1 MVLFHISIF
10 IIREAIDNMKI
21 LVLNGSPRK
30 GNSVTAIN
38 AFAEGAKAK
47 HDVEIVDTYK
57 LNVSPCLA
65 CGACECNKGC
75 VAKDDSNMIT
85 DKAVNAD
92 MIVFVSPVY
101 WWGITAQLKM
111 ILDKFYCR
119 GTKLKNKKIGVIIVG
134 ASPVEEE
141 QYALIRGQFKCISE
155 YLAWDILFHKD
166 YYASAKD
173 DLAKNTEAV
182 AELKAEGEK
191 L

>member
-1 MVLFHISIF
+1 M
-10 IIREAIDNMKI
+10 DNVKI

-47 HDVEIVDTYK
+47 NEVEIVDTYK
-57 LNVSPCLA
+57 LNVSPCMA

-101 WWGITAQLKM
+101 W
-111 ILDKFYCR
+111 
-119 GTKLKNKKIGVIIVG
+119 
-134 ASPVEEE
+134 
-141 QYALIRGQFKCISE
+141 
-155 YLAWDILFHKD
+155 
-166 YYASAKD
+166 
-173 DLAKNTEAV
+173 
-182 AELKAEGEK
+182 
-191 L
+191 